1 MAPRKSF
8 PARVRRVVAIWI
20 DAFAKHDMLT
30 YASAIAFQ
38 MLKSLIPL
46 GLLGV
51 ALLGVA
57 GRRDVWTMQIASAL
71 HRKLD
76 PTAYRAINAGVD
88 KIFAHDSVPLLVFAS
103 ALTVWYVS
111 GAVRAVM
118 GAINRIYETEENR
131 PFWTRWP
138 LSFALALCTVAG
150 VVGAALLVLA
160 VPRPGGVVGVLA
172 SAGLWVAAIGA
183 LGVAAGLLV
192 RLGPIEQRPKRWASA
207 GAVLI
212 VGTWVVTSIVFRWYV
227 SSLANFKTAVGQLAV
242 FIVLMVY
249 VYASSIVF
257 LVGVQLDE
265 LLRADAT
272 PGQRGML
279 EVLFGKRH

>member
-1 MAPRKSF
+1 
-8 PARVRRVVAIWI
+8 
-20 DAFAKHDMLT
+20 
-30 YASAIAFQ
+30 
-38 MLKSLIPL
+38 
-46 GLLGV
+46 
-51 ALLGVA
+51 
-57 GRRDVWTMQIASAL
+57 
-71 HRKLD
+71 
-76 PTAYRAINAGVD
+76 
-88 KIFAHDSVPLLVFAS
+88 
-103 ALTVWYVS
+103 
-111 GAVRAVM
+111 M

-150 VVGAALLVLA
+150 VVGAALRVLA